1 MRIPAFLAA
10 FAAFAVF
17 GAAAQPPDAQALL
30 VAQKEAMKAFSAM
43 NGVWRG
49 PAWTIIPGGKKLELT
64 QTERAGPMLDGT
76 LKVVEGRGY
85 LPDGTL
91 GFNAFGVISYD
102 VRAKKYTMR
111 SWAMGQS
118 GEFAITPTADGY
130 VWERPAGPGAIMRY
144 TASVKGDTFSETGEF
159 IAEGRPP
166 ARIFEMNLKRV
177 GDTAWPAGDA
187 APMR

>member
-1 MRIPAFLAA
+1 MRTLALLAA
-10 FAAFAVF
+10 CATLAAT
-17 GAAAQPPDAQALL
+17 AQPPDPQALL
-30 VAQKEAMKAFSAM
+30 AAQKEAMKAFSAM

-49 PAWTIIPGGKKLELT
+49 PAWTILPGGKKLELT

-91 GFNAFGVISYD
+91 GFNAFGVIAYD
-102 VRAKKYTMR
+102 VRTKKYAMR

-130 VWERPAGPGAIMRY
+130 VWERPAGPGAIIRY
-144 TASVKGDTFSETGEF
+144 TASVKGDSFVEYGEYV
-159 IAEGRPP
+159 AGDRPP
-166 ARIFEMNLKRV
+166 SRIFEMNLKRV
-177 GDTAWPAGDA
+177 GETAWPAGDPV
-187 APMR
+187 PMR

>member
-1 MRIPAFLAA
+1 MRTLALLAA
-10 FAAFAVF
+10 CATLAAT
-17 GAAAQPPDAQALL
+17 AQPPDPQALL
-30 VAQKEAMKAFSAM
+30 AAQKEAMNVFSAM

-91 GFNAFGVISYD
+91 GFNAFGVIAYD
-102 VRAKKYTMR
+102 VRSKKYAMR

-130 VWERPAGPGAIMRY
+130 VWERPAGPGATIRY
-144 TASVKGDTFSETGEF
+144 TATVKGDTFSEFGEL

-166 ARIFEMNLKRV
+166 TRIFEMNLKRV

-187 APMR
+187 VPMR